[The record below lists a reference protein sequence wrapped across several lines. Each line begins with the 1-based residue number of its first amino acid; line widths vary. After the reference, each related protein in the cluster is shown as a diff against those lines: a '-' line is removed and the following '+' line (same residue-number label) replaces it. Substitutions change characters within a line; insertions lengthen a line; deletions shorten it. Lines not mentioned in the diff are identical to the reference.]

1 MNTITWIGYGL
12 VVIDDVYIWG
22 PNVIGLGAAFAQLGL
37 VARYGR
43 K

>member
-1 MNTITWIGYGL
+1 
-12 VVIDDVYIWG
+12 VYIWG
-22 PNVIGLGAAFAQLGL
+22 PNVIGLGAAFAQLAL